1 MQRASKAIRLELLIR
16 WPVLIP
22 KERRVLA
29 IRLSPDSMSGEDCG
43 HIESDVRVERV
54 GEGNYTKVRITPAR
68 AHWQNR
74 DWLHVDVLVGPS
86 VRLLAKLSLR
96 ILATAAVQQQ
106 VIEKLKPTGLRLWVR
121 NRAGFRI
128 AEAVT
133 GTSGYIVPEFIIP
146 AIDFSAFTAPF
157 RVVQIFELITPTGR
171 LELSRQTITLG
182 RQDLKLRGLPT
193 SLEDPRLF
201 SQPGNYRLVARLE
214 QREIAQFPFEF
225 ISEAELLSRV
235 KVPRIE
241 ILAHARRGESSPG
254 LTTLNW
260 EDHKGFQAAIEIT
273 SNTIAPDILVPCSV
287 CVRDGSC
294 VVQQEDIVFPAD
306 RVSRT
311 IKLRPVE
318 FGGTGLQSQPKP
330 ARLTVAVTIGGQE
343 KACAFILVLPP
354 ERITN
359 FEGQLSFEV
368 TELPFDERE
377 YCQIVQRL
385 GLQEQAQSNRRFWR
399 WLQTKLS

>member
-1 MQRASKAIRLELLIR
+1 MKRAWVREKIGRWLGLLRPLWRAQILSCRCLSISRHVVVAQKDAFLNGAEAIRLELLIR

-171 LELSRQTITLG
+171 LELS
-182 RQDLKLRGLPT
+182 
-193 SLEDPRLF
+193 
-201 SQPGNYRLVARLE
+201 
-214 QREIAQFPFEF
+214 
-225 ISEAELLSRV
+225 
-235 KVPRIE
+235 
-241 ILAHARRGESSPG
+241 
-254 LTTLNW
+254 
-260 EDHKGFQAAIEIT
+260 
-273 SNTIAPDILVPCSV
+273 
-287 CVRDGSC
+287 
-294 VVQQEDIVFPAD
+294 
-306 RVSRT
+306 
-311 IKLRPVE
+311 
-318 FGGTGLQSQPKP
+318 
-330 ARLTVAVTIGGQE
+330 
-343 KACAFILVLPP
+343 
-354 ERITN
+354 
-359 FEGQLSFEV
+359 
-368 TELPFDERE
+368 
-377 YCQIVQRL
+377 
-385 GLQEQAQSNRRFWR
+385 
-399 WLQTKLS
+399 